1 MNNLSFHITD
11 ITANSIRANASEIGL
26 SVEEQDTRIV
36 IRITDNGL
44 GMDAETARRVT
55 NPFYTTRTTR
65 KVGLGL
71 PFLIQNAEQ
80 TGGSLAIES
89 TVGVGTGGSVT
100 LTSEP
105 GKGTKVR
112 AVFHSDHIDCPP
124 WGDLPGT
131 VALLITGNPEIN
143 VCFEYRSG
151 ETGYSISTN
160 EIKEILDGVPLSHP
174 KVMLLIKEMIK
185 ENIRS

>member
-36 IRITDNGL
+36 IRITDNGS

-80 TGGSLAIES
+80 TGGS
-89 TVGVGTGGSVT
+89 VT

-105 GKGTKVR
+105 GKGTEVR
-112 AVFHSDHIDCPP
+112 AVFIRIISIARL
-124 WGDLPGT
+124 G
-131 VALLITGNPEIN
+131 EIFR
-143 VCFEYRSG
+143 VQSPC
-151 ETGYSISTN
+151 
-160 EIKEILDGVPLSHP
+160 
-174 KVMLLIKEMIK
+174 
-185 ENIRS
+185 

>member
-1 MNNLSFHITD
+1 MTGVQ
-11 ITANSIRANASEIGL
+11 TCA
-26 SVEEQDTRIV
+26 
-36 IRITDNGL
+36 
-44 GMDAETARRVT
+44 
-55 NPFYTTRTTR
+55 
-65 KVGLGL
+65 L
-71 PFLIQNAEQ
+71 PIYQE
-80 TGGSLAIES
+80 
-89 TVGVGTGGSVT
+89 
-100 LTSEP
+100 
-105 GKGTKVR
+105 VR

-160 EIKEILDGVPLSHP
+160 EIKEILDGVPLSYP

>member
-1 MNNLSFHITD
+1 MFQ
-11 ITANSIRANASEIGL
+11 IRRIGFRIISLYLVSHDLHFPARTGGNRRDNRIQFIHLMQFVASH
-26 SVEEQDTRIV
+26 
-36 IRITDNGL
+36 
-44 GMDAETARRVT
+44 
-55 NPFYTTRTTR
+55 PYT
-65 KVGLGL
+65 L

-80 TGGSLAIES
+80 
-89 TVGVGTGGSVT
+89 TGGSVT

>member
-1 MNNLSFHITD
+1 
-11 ITANSIRANASEIGL
+11 
-26 SVEEQDTRIV
+26 
-36 IRITDNGL
+36 
-44 GMDAETARRVT
+44 MDAETARRVT

-80 TGGSLAIES
+80 TGGS
-89 TVGVGTGGSVT
+89 VT

-105 GKGTKVR
+105 GKGTEVR

-131 VALLITGNPEIN
+131 VALFITN
-143 VCFEYRSG
+143 R
-151 ETGYSISTN
+151 T
-160 EIKEILDGVPLSHP
+160 ILFSRPDIFFYH
-174 KVMLLIKEMIK
+174 LLNKQHHLRIAQWDAVQ
-185 ENIRS
+185 NLFYFIRAD

>member
-1 MNNLSFHITD
+1 MILTIKNGFSEGKRSYDCNSMNNLSFHITD

-80 TGGSLAIES
+80 TGGRGPVS
-89 TVGVGTGGSVT
+89 
-100 LTSEP
+100 P
-105 GKGTKVR
+105 
-112 AVFHSDHIDCPP
+112 
-124 WGDLPGT
+124 
-131 VALLITGNPEIN
+131 
-143 VCFEYRSG
+143 
-151 ETGYSISTN
+151 
-160 EIKEILDGVPLSHP
+160 
-174 KVMLLIKEMIK
+174 
-185 ENIRS
+185 

>member
-1 MNNLSFHITD
+1 MRKPPGVSRTRSTPPARL
-11 ITANSIRANASEIGL
+11 AKSE
-26 SVEEQDTRIV
+26 Q
-36 IRITDNGL
+36 
-44 GMDAETARRVT
+44 
-55 NPFYTTRTTR
+55 
-65 KVGLGL
+65 
-71 PFLIQNAEQ
+71 
-80 TGGSLAIES
+80 
-89 TVGVGTGGSVT
+89 TGGSVT

-105 GKGTKVR
+105 GKGTEVR

>member
-36 IRITDNGL
+36 IRITD
-44 GMDAETARRVT
+44 
-55 NPFYTTRTTR
+55 TTRTTR

-80 TGGSLAIES
+80 TGGS
-89 TVGVGTGGSVT
+89 VT

-105 GKGTKVR
+105 GKGTEVR

-160 EIKEILDGVPLSHP
+160 EIKEILDGVPLSYP

>member
-1 MNNLSFHITD
+1 MITISGRRDGDCVVLSVADNGVGMEQEKAQTILTEKSSGYGVRNV
-11 ITANSIRANASEIGL
+11 NSRIQLEYGEAYGL
-26 SVEEQDTRIV
+26 S
-36 IRITDNGL
+36 
-44 GMDAETARRVT
+44 
-55 NPFYTTRTTR
+55 
-65 KVGLGL
+65 
-71 PFLIQNAEQ
+71 
-80 TGGSLAIES
+80 IE
-89 TVGVGTGGSVT
+89 
-100 LTSEP
+100 SEP

>member
-26 SVEEQDTRIV
+26 SVEEQDARIV
-36 IRITDNGL
+36 
-44 GMDAETARRVT
+44 
-55 NPFYTTRTTR
+55 TRTTR

-80 TGGSLAIES
+80 TGGS
-89 TVGVGTGGSVT
+89 VT

-105 GKGTKVR
+105 GKGTDVR

-131 VALLITGNPEIN
+131 VALLITGNPKIN

>member
-36 IRITDNGL
+36 IRITDNGS

-80 TGGSLAIES
+80 CHPDIRA
-89 TVGVGTGGSVT
+89 
-100 LTSEP
+100 
-105 GKGTKVR
+105 GKGNGSEGCLSFGSYR
-112 AVFHSDHIDCPP
+112 
-124 WGDLPGT
+124 LP
-131 VALLITGNPEIN
+131 ALG
-143 VCFEYRSG
+143 RSS
-151 ETGYSISTN
+151 GYSRLVDHRQSGN
-160 EIKEILDGVPLSHP
+160 KR
-174 KVMLLIKEMIK
+174 LL
-185 ENIRS
+185 

>member
-36 IRITDNGL
+36 IRITDNGS
-44 GMDAETARRVT
+44 GMDAETVRRVT
-55 NPFYTTRTTR
+55 NP
-65 KVGLGL
+65 
-71 PFLIQNAEQ
+71 
-80 TGGSLAIES
+80 
-89 TVGVGTGGSVT
+89 GT
-100 LTSEP
+100 E
-105 GKGTKVR
+105 VR

-160 EIKEILDGVPLSHP
+160 EIKEILDGVPLSYP

>member
-36 IRITDNGL
+36 IRITDNGS

-80 TGGSLAIES
+80 TGGS
-89 TVGVGTGGSVT
+89 VT
-100 LTSEP
+100 P
-105 GKGTKVR
+105 DIRAGKGNGSEGCLSFGSYR
-112 AVFHSDHIDCPP
+112 
-124 WGDLPGT
+124 LP
-131 VALLITGNPEIN
+131 ALG
-143 VCFEYRSG
+143 RSS
-151 ETGYSISTN
+151 GYSRLVDHRQSGN
-160 EIKEILDGVPLSHP
+160 KR
-174 KVMLLIKEMIK
+174 LL
-185 ENIRS
+185 